1 LLRGFVKVD
10 MKTNSTY
17 NVSVDKTQ
25 KDLEKQ
31 NNEIKEKKSKKKK
44 TAASFAAEFFIKL
57 GITSFIVFSLLL
69 FVVGVYV
76 NHSNSSYPMLKD
88 GDLCLTYKLA
98 KQRNGDEIAYQYDGK
113 IRFGRIVAIPGDI
126 VDINE
131 GNITVNGYGV
141 YDKAVYA
148 TPAEGSAITY
158 PYTVQPDTVFVLNDY
173 REDITDSRTYGSIAL
188 SDIKGKVIMVMRLR
202 GI

>member
-1 LLRGFVKVD
+1 
-10 MKTNSTY
+10 MNNNSTY
-17 NVSVDKTQ
+17 NGSVDNIQ
-25 KDLEKQ
+25 KDLKKQ
-31 NNEIKEKKSKKKK
+31 NNELKDKKSKKKK

-57 GITSFIVFSLLL
+57 GVTSFIVVFLLH
-69 FVVGVYV
+69 FVVGVYI
-76 NHSNSSYPMLKD
+76 NHSNTSYPMIKD

-98 KQRNGDEIAYQYDGK
+98 KQKNGDAIAYQYDGK
-113 IRFGRIVAIPGDI
+113 IRFGRIVALPGDV

-131 GNITVNGYGV
+131 GNIIVNGYGV

-158 PYTVQPDTVFVLNDY
+158 PYKVQPDTVFVLNDY
-173 REDITDSRTYGSIAL
+173 REDITDSRTYGNISI
-188 SDIKGKVIMVMRLR
+188 SDIKGKVIMVLRLR

>member
-1 LLRGFVKVD
+1 
-10 MKTNSTY
+10 MNYNSTSS
-17 NVSVDKTQ
+17 VSVDKTQ
-25 KDLEKQ
+25 KDPPKL
-31 NNEIKEKKSKKKK
+31 NNELKDKKSKKKR

-57 GITSFIVFSLLL
+57 GVTSFIVFFLLL
-69 FVVGVYV
+69 FVVGVYI
-76 NHSNSSYPMLKD
+76 NHSNTSYPMIKD

-98 KQRNGDEIAYQYDGK
+98 KGKNGDEIAYQNDGN
-113 IRFGRIVAIPGDI
+113 IRFGRIVALPGDI

-158 PYTVQPDTVFVLNDY
+158 PYKVQPDTVFVLND
-173 REDITDSRTYGSIAL
+173 
-188 SDIKGKVIMVMRLR
+188 
-202 GI
+202 